1 MCGMSSLAIASLI
14 DQRRRFLQFV
24 ERRVGDRT
32 IAEDILQAAY
42 ARALTQQAAL
52 RADGSASA
60 WFYRILRN
68 AIIDHYR
75 HGAVEARILEP
86 WTSEVD
92 PPAPTEDS
100 SQSDICHCIG
110 HALDGVRPAYSEI
123 LREVDLAEE
132 APGLEAFAKKSGIS
146 SGNAAVRA
154 HRARRALKKQ
164 LLRSCGACA
173 EAGCLDC
180 TCD

>member
-1 MCGMSSLAIASLI
+1 MSSLAIASLI
-14 DQRRRFLQFV
+14 NQRQRFLQFV
-24 ERRVGDRT
+24 ERRVRDHAL
-32 IAEDILQAAY
+32 AEDILQAAY
-42 ARALTQQAAL
+42 ARALSQQATL
-52 RADGSASA
+52 RVDHSASA

-75 HGAVEARILEP
+75 HSAVEARILEF
-86 WTSEVD
+86 WTPEADLFTPSEGS
-92 PPAPTEDS
+92 PHS
-100 SQSDICHCIG
+100 SVCHCIER
-110 HALDGVRPAYSEI
+110 ALDSVRPAYSEI

-154 HRARRALKKQ
+154 HRARHALKKK